1 MILYGHWRY
10 PMSNHPKHIHPYF
23 SFRVHVVT
31 YGYHGMGGPTWV
43 RTRDRPV
50 MSRWL
55 YQLSYGPLPSGS
67 YHPLSIIPQV
77 VCATLPSNSCQY
89 LISSPVKRSSVADYS
104 LHFKSGFKDFLRDG
118 FRNFRTAGASILRIC
133 SFLKFNGSG
142 FFPGP

>member
-1 MILYGHWRY
+1 MILYIHWRH
-10 PMSNHPKHIHPYF
+10 PMSNHPKHIHHYV

-31 YGYHGMGGPTWV
+31 YGCHMGGPTWV

-67 YHPLSIIPQV
+67 YHSLSIIPQA
-77 VCATLPSNSCQY
+77 VCATLPDNSCQY
-89 LISSPVKRSSVADYS
+89 LISNPVKSSSVADYL

-133 SFLKFNGSG
+133 SLLKFNGSG

>member
-1 MILYGHWRY
+1 MVIRDILCLTIRNISILTSLSGF
-10 PMSNHPKHIHPYF
+10 MSSRTGI
-23 SFRVHVVT
+23 
-31 YGYHGMGGPTWV
+31 MGGPTWV

-89 LISSPVKRSSVADYS
+89 LISSPVKRSSVADYL
-104 LHFKSGFKDFLRDG
+104 LHFKRGFKDFLRDG
-118 FRNFRTAGASILRIC
+118 FRNFRTAGVSILRIC
-133 SFLKFNGSG
+133 SLLKFNGSG